1 MRRKPAL
8 SQQNRFLLDRVRQY
22 RELER
27 LLKVLA
33 NPIRLAVV
41 ELLRGK
47 ERGLTVSEMCEIL
60 HVRQAVMSAYLK
72 KLVRAGVLGCVRQGR
87 HAYYFIKNE
96 HVLDIMDCLNRC
108 IRR

>member
-1 MRRKPAL
+1 M
-8 SQQNRFLLDRVRQY
+8 
-22 RELER
+22 
-27 LLKVLA
+27 KVLA

-47 ERGLTVSEMCEIL
+47 ERGLTVSEICKAL
-60 HVRQAVMSAYLK
+60 SVRQAVMSAYLR
-72 KLVRAGVLGCVRQGR
+72 KLVRAGVLGSVRQGR
-87 HAYYFIKNE
+87 NVYYFIKNE